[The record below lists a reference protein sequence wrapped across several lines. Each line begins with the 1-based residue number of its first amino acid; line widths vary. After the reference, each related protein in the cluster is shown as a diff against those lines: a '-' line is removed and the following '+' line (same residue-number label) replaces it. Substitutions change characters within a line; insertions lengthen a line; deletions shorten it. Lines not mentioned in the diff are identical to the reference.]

1 MTYVN
6 CALIPVPEDAVETYR
21 ALSGQM
27 AEVWLDHGARS
38 YREFLGEDLDVEE
51 KGAIGFPELAE
62 LSEDETVIL
71 AVTEF
76 ESREDRDEVE
86 AKVMQDERVGEIMA
100 DGPPFDP
107 SRIAGGGFELL
118 VEG

>member
-6 CALIPVPEDAVETYR
+6 FALIPVPEDAIETYR
-21 ALSGQM
+21 ALSEQM

-62 LSEDETVIL
+62 LSEGETVIL

-76 ESREDRDEVE
+76 ESRAHRDEVE
-86 AKVMQDERVGEIMA
+86 AQVMDDPRVGEIMA
-100 DGPPFDP
+100 AGPPFDP